1 VAAMKTEEA
10 HSDTTRVDTAQRVW
24 LKAGNF
30 DLNTPLN
37 WKVYGD
43 SFSIK

>member
-1 VAAMKTEEA
+1 MKQEEA
-10 HSDTTRVDTAQRVW
+10 HSDTTRVDTEQRVF
-24 LKAGNF
+24 LRNGNF

-43 SFSIK
+43 SYTIN